1 MSASDEVG
9 LVWFRRDLRLNDNP
23 AWAAAT
29 SERKAVVPLYVL
41 DRRILD
47 SVGPYR
53 RRQLI
58 ANLQSL
64 DYDLFEHTGGRLL
77 VRYGDPTQLVPEAV
91 KVFQA
96 GGVYWNADVSPFA
109 VRRDRNVEEQIEVP
123 VTTPYGSL
131 VLPPGSVR
139 TAKGS
144 LSKVF
149 TAFHKVWKKTPW
161 DEWPEPGDAMVLDD
175 PGEPLPFLDGKPP
188 FFEGEGEAHRRLETF
203 LEHVD
208 RYSEDRNRVDLIG
221 TSHLSADLR
230 FGTLSPREVATAVGD
245 SSEPREAFVRQLA
258 WRDWFAHLLLE
269 HPTMVNEPL
278 NAKFVNVPWRNK
290 PAEISAWK
298 GGFTG
303 YPLVDAAMRQL
314 REAGWMPNRVRMIV
328 GSFLVKDLLVDW
340 RIGEK
345 HFRHLLVDADVSQN
359 VGNWQWVAGTGT
371 DAAPYFRVFDPVGQS
386 RLHDPEGAY
395 IRRWV
400 PELAALS
407 NEAIHAPWL
416 ADPDELAAA
425 GVTIGRDYPEPIV
438 DHAEAR
444 REFLAVFGELSPQ
457 KAKPAKGKAA
467 KDGPAQDEPSK
478 DEPDDEAT

>member
-29 SERKAVVPLYVL
+29 AERQAVVPLYVL
-41 DRRILD
+41 DRRVLD
-47 SVGPYR
+47 KVGPYR

-58 ANLQSL
+58 ANLQAL

-77 VRYGDPTQLVPEAV
+77 VRYGDPTQLVPEAT

-109 VRRDRNVEEQIEVP
+109 VARDRAVAEQIEVP
-123 VTTPYGSL
+123 TTTSYGSL
-131 VLPPGSVR
+131 VQPPGAVR

-149 TAFHKVWKKTPW
+149 TAFYKAWKKTPW
-161 DEWPEPGDAMVLDD
+161 QDWPEAGDAIVLDD
-175 PGEPLPFLDGKPP
+175 PGEPLPFLDGPPP
-188 FFEGEGEAHRRLETF
+188 FFEGEKEAQRRLDDF
-203 LEHVD
+203 VQQVD
-208 RYSEDRNRVDLIG
+208 RYAEERDRVDLLG
-221 TSHLSADLR
+221 TSRLSADLR
-230 FGTLSPREVATAVGD
+230 YGTLSPRAVATAVGD
-245 SSEPREAFVRQLA
+245 TSEARESFVRQLA

-269 HPTMVNEPL
+269 HPTMVSRPL
-278 NAKFVNVPWRNK
+278 NAKYVNVPWRNK
-290 PAEISAWK
+290 AAEISAWK

-303 YPLVDAAMRQL
+303 DPLVDAAMRQL
-314 REAGWMPNRVRMIV
+314 RETGWMPNRVRMV
-328 GSFLVKDLLVDW
+328 AGSFLVKDLLVDW

-345 HFRHLLVDADVSQN
+345 HFRHLLVDADVAQN

-371 DAAPYFRVFDPVGQS
+371 DAAPYFRVFDPVAQS
-386 RLHDPEGAY
+386 RTHDPDGAY

-407 NEAIHAPWL
+407 NDSIHAPWL
-416 ADPDELAAA
+416 APVSELEAA
-425 GVTIGRDYPEPIV
+425 GITLGRDYPEPIV

-444 REFLAVFGELSPQ
+444 VEFLELFKTLSGD
-457 KAKPAKGKAA
+457 KGKA
-467 KDGPAQDEPSK
+467 KGDV
-478 DEPDDEAT
+478 DDDVDPGAR